1 MKRSPP
7 SAFCTKG
14 SLGGSRDTRERQ
26 PRLVNALF
34 ISYPSLYTD
43 GWTDARRASLG
54 ISRAMHNAR
63 RMRRQRR
70 CAAGVRGTWATGRGD
85 GGRAA
90 GQGGGGRRD
99 GWTPG
104 RLAGE
109 GGGRDAGGARD
120 GGDPGPLGGG
130 GGGRDAGGARDGGDP
145 GPLGRGSGR
154 ISRVRSR

>member
-120 GGDPGPLGGG
+120 GGDPGPLG
-130 GGGRDAGGARDGGDP
+130 
-145 GPLGRGSGR
+145 RGSGR